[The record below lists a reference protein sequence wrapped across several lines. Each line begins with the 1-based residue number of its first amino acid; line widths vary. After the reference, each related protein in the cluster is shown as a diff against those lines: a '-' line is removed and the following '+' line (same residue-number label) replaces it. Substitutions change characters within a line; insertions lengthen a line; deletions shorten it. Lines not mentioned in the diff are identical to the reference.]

1 MPKSQHS
8 VAVVEGSSWLD
19 MARKE
24 SYLNNKANSC
34 HEYLTSYL
42 TYGAAFPGTG
52 NILDKYKASYS
63 KIKNLD
69 GVVKLLTE
77 FYEDIPYMSIVD
89 KELTGF
95 TNFILASAYETTISI
110 DSFVE
115 DIKDLQSYTKDS
127 VEKIDISIVYHKAM
141 SLLTLESVTKL
152 DDTMLVKLLGKDA
165 KTELP
170 VLEYKFLRAATGIYI
185 SSVFSELSSIALQ
198 HLLESGSKNISK
210 SFTPTLYQALDSLL
224 KDSISLKSTKVAYLH
239 LDCELPRSEY
249 ILLQLPNGNYK
260 LY

>member
-1 MPKSQHS
+1 MPKTQHS

-42 TYGAAFPGTG
+42 TYGAAYPGTED
-52 NILDKYKASYS
+52 ILDRYKASYS

-127 VEKIDISIVYHKAM
+127 VEKIDISIVYHKA
-141 SLLTLESVTKL
+141 TKS
-152 DDTMLVKLLGKDA
+152 
-165 KTELP
+165 ELN

-185 SSVFSELSSIALQ
+185 SSVFSELSSSALQ

-224 KDSISLKSTKVAYLH
+224 KDSISIKSTKVAYLH

-249 ILLQLPNGNYK
+249 ILLLLPNGNYK
-260 LY
+260 LF